1 MKKYTPKSS
10 FILPAYKRR
19 FLKESIDSILAQ
31 TCRDF
36 ELVIVDDKSPEGLY
50 EVIKE
55 YKWEPTFEA
64 LPDGGRKWRV
74 DGIPVRYYQNAENI
88 GGKDLVAAWNHA
100 MEYATGEWSVLA
112 SDDDRYL
119 PHFLEEMI
127 GLSIKYPKCDLVH
140 CRVAGINEIGEWTIV
155 GEQRVE
161 FETQVQHVYARGVN
175 RVYERMPDFMFKSAA
190 LKAIGGFVSFPIAW
204 YSDDAT
210 WMLLARNGVA
220 CSPNVLFEFRTS
232 GINLSAR
239 IDNIAPKIAAGEEFR
254 SWFKEFCTLLMS
266 STKEDQFCLDGLL
279 LKVNAKI
286 NDLSFYELSQVQ
298 GLLNWFKL
306 LKGMDL
312 TRTDRLKALGHR
324 YPRILN
330 LYRLL
335 PKIHLN

>member
-1 MKKYTPKSS
+1 MPKAS

-19 FLKESIDSILAQ
+19 FLKESVDSILAQ

-64 LPDGGRKWRV
+64 LPDGGRKWLV

-127 GLSIKYPKCDLVH
+127 GLSVKYPKCDLVH
-140 CRVAGINEIGEWTIV
+140 CRAAGINEIGEWIRV

-161 FETQVQHVYARGVN
+161 YETQIQHVYARGVD
-175 RVYERMPDFMFKSAA
+175 RIFEHMPDFMFRSAA
-190 LKAIGGFVSFPIAW
+190 LKLIGGFVSFPIAW

-210 WMLLARNGVA
+210 WMMLARNGVV
-220 CSPNVLFEFRTS
+220 CSPKVLFEFRTS

-239 IDNIAPKIAAGEEFR
+239 IDNIAPKIVAGEEFR
-254 SWFKEFCTLLMS
+254 SWFKEFCTLLKA
-266 STKEDQFCLDGLL
+266 STKEEQYLLEGIL
-279 LKVNAKI
+279 LKVNTKI
-286 NDLSFYELSQVQ
+286 NGLSFSELSQVRCFI
-298 GLLNWFKL
+298 NWFKL
-306 LKGMDL
+306 LNTMDL
-312 TRTDRLKALGHR
+312 TGKERLKALGYR
-324 YPRILN
+324 YPRMLSF
-330 LYRLL
+330 YRLL
-335 PKIHLN
+335 PKIHPN